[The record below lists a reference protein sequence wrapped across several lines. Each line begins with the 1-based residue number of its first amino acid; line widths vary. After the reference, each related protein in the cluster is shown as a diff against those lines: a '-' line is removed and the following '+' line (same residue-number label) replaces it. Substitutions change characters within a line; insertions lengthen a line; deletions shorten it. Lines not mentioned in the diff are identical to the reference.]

1 MPLLVLGAKVF
12 DFFKKNKKNIQSS
25 VILDYHDD
33 GLYVKANP
41 LSPKSIQEFIH
52 YVQDSIIS
60 EGLGE
65 LKENVLYLSPENFYY
80 LEAEQLQILN
90 IPTLFVGNAK
100 LIMKGHINQ
109 GNVVFSCEF
118 FSKKNEQIYGEHILG
133 NFLKISSNEIYLL
146 PQNIF
151 LLLKLINQA
160 KSQSEYDAYKLIEYV
175 QNDSNGNI
183 IFDAFSKN
191 DYIETVGKIRL
202 DIEEDADNNL
212 ILHPRISDL
221 SREQANKYQ
230 ALISTKKDSLLLTEV
245 DPKTKKIKRYALDE
259 QKLCIVENI
268 QKRRKIPKESAPFF
282 LSNPESF
289 LIDDEMP
296 EAIKEELRE
305 IIDGGWRIVGIGKP
319 YFGYFGSKKEAPL
332 SEVLKNDIEIISN
345 EPSSETIAS
354 FSVLNDEELVQ
365 LQKNILESIE
375 KKEPELSF
383 GGQKIK
389 DSEFQA
395 VLKHAKA
402 ILRERAKNSGKIIVE
417 DKDGLVLLI
426 KPNDEDFINNSQMKV
441 LKNLS
446 TIETENHNKGT
457 LYKNFTEQ
465 RQPFPHQVKALNWLI
480 DLYKNEFPGCLLA
493 DDMGLGK
500 TYQVI
505 SFLDYISNQKNSKT
519 LIVAPTVLIDN
530 WNKEFQESLLSLEK
544 HNIKVIRGEDK
555 TLKLFDEIFQ
565 GKQSEQAIVNNI
577 QAINFLEDYNV
588 YITTYTTLQR
598 YQFGW
603 AYFCHN
609 KGIDCIVYDEAQ
621 NIKNPN
627 ALQTQAAKAVSSM
640 CKFNILLT
648 GTPIENELR
657 DLWCIFDVFDP
668 SFFGSWKNFRKE
680 YVSESD
686 DIEKKLREKIS
697 NYMLRRLKKDIIEN
711 LPKKFEPRL
720 DINHACHKSPIEIS
734 MSREEHEQY
743 KLILQEKTASL
754 AKLRKLRYFSLHPLL
769 TEGAVS
775 LEKMSDDSIFLKF
788 SKAKALIE
796 ILDSIHKK
804 EQKVIIFVISKT
816 MQSILQMQLAK
827 KYGIKV
833 NLINGDNNKG
843 EALSSKLNEFKGEKG
858 FAIIILSPLA
868 AGVGLTINEANHVI
882 HYERHWNPSK
892 EDQASDRVYRIGQK
906 ENVYIYHL
914 ISKLPDGKKSFDDG
928 LHQLIMKKKS
938 LSDGTLIP
946 TVSVSES
953 ELSEAI
959 FDEINDQKLEN
970 LSSLTPIEFENY
982 VKNIFSSIGYR
993 CILTDKYPS
1002 EYGADVIARK
1012 DNEVIAIQCKHS
1024 SVNAKFD
1031 AEAIRQLHTEA
1042 RPYYQA
1048 TRLIAITNTYFNM
1061 NAKNLAKIH
1070 DIEII
1075 DKDNNIFNL
1084 ERT

>member
-1 MPLLVLGAKVF
+1 MLR
-12 DFFKKNKKNIQSS
+12 FFKKYKKNIQAS
-25 VILDYHDD
+25 VLLNYRVD
-33 GLYVKANP
+33 GLFVKVNP
-41 LSPKSIQEFIH
+41 LAPKPIQDFMH
-52 YVQDSIIS
+52 FVQDSIVS
-60 EGLGE
+60 EGLGD
-65 LKENVLYLSPENFYY
+65 LKENALYLSPENFYY
-80 LEAEQLQILN
+80 LEAEQLQIFN
-90 IPTLFVGNAK
+90 IPALFTGHAK

-109 GNVVFSCEF
+109 GNVAFSCEF
-118 FSKKNEQIYGEHILG
+118 FSSKNEQLYGAQILG
-133 NFLKISSNEIYLL
+133 NFFKISSSEVYLL

-151 LLLKLINQA
+151 QLLKLIDQA

-175 QNDSNGNI
+175 QNDSNENI

-191 DYIETVGKIRL
+191 DYIETIGKIRL
-202 DIEEDADNNL
+202 DVEEDEDNNL

-221 SREQANKYQ
+221 SQQQTTKYEVLTKTKTNNL
-230 ALISTKKDSLLLTEV
+230 LITEV
-245 DPKTKKIKRYALDE
+245 DSKTNKIKRYALDE
-259 QKLCIVENI
+259 QKLNIVKNI
-268 QKRRKIPKESAPFF
+268 QQRKKIPKESVPFF

-289 LIDDEMP
+289 LIDEAMP
-296 EAIKEELRE
+296 ESIKEELRE
-305 IIDGGWRIVGIGKP
+305 IIDSGWRIVGIGKP
-319 YFGYFGSKKEAPL
+319 YFGYFGSKKDVPL
-332 SEVLKNDIEIISN
+332 SEVLKSDIEMVSN
-345 EPSSETIAS
+345 ETSSEVIAS
-354 FSVLNDEELVQ
+354 FNELNDDELTQ
-365 LQKNILESIE
+365 LQKDILESIE
-375 KKEPELSF
+375 KKKSEFSF
-383 GGQKIK
+383 KNQKIP
-389 DSEFQA
+389 DTQFQSA
-395 VLKHAKA
+395 LKYAKA
-402 ILRERAKNSGKIIVE
+402 ILRERARNSGKIIVE

-441 LKNLS
+441 LKDLS
-446 TIETENHNKGT
+446 AIETENLKKGT

-465 RQPFPHQVKALNWLI
+465 RQPFPHQIKALNWLI

-500 TYQVI
+500 TYEVI
-505 SFLDYISNQKNSKT
+505 SFLDYISNKHTSKT

-530 WNKEFQESLLSLEK
+530 WNKEFQESLCSLEK
-544 HNIKVIRGEDK
+544 HRIKIIRGEDK
-555 TLKLFDEIFQ
+555 ALKLFDEIFQ
-565 GKQSEQAIVNNI
+565 GKQNGQVIVDNI
-577 QAINFLEDYNV
+577 QAINLLDDYNI
-588 YITTYTTLQR
+588 YITTYATLQR

-603 AYFCHN
+603 AYICQN

-627 ALQTQAAKAVSSM
+627 ALQTQAAKAISSM

-668 SFFGSWKNFRKE
+668 SFFRSWKNFRKE

-686 DIEKKLREKIS
+686 DIEKRLREKIS

-720 DINHACHKSPIEIS
+720 DATHACHKAPIEIS
-734 MSREEHEQY
+734 MSKEEHEQY

-769 TEGAVS
+769 TEGIVS
-775 LEKMSDDSIFLKF
+775 SEKMSDDSIFSKF
-788 SKAKALIE
+788 SKAKALLE

-816 MQSILQMQLAK
+816 MQSILQMQLSK
-827 KYGIKV
+827 RYGIKV
-833 NLINGDNNKG
+833 NLINGDSNKG
-843 EALSSKLNEFKGEKG
+843 EALSNRLNEFKGEEG
-858 FAIIILSPLA
+858 FAIILLSPLA

-906 ENVYIYHL
+906 EDVYIYHL

-946 TVSVSES
+946 TASVSEN
-953 ELSEAI
+953 ELTEAI
-959 FDEINDQKLEN
+959 FDEIYSEDLNN
-970 LSSLTPIEFENY
+970 MSSLTPTQFENY
-982 VKNIFSSIGYR
+982 VKNIFSTLGYR

-1012 DNEVIAIQCKHS
+1012 DLEVIAIQCKYS

-1031 AEAIRQLHTEA
+1031 GEAMRQLNTDA

-1048 TRLIAITNTYFNM
+1048 TRLIAATNTSFNM

-1075 DKDNNIFNL
+1075 DKDNINIFGKIKQ
-1084 ERT
+1084 